1 LASTASLSEE
11 LFMPAIRL
19 VAGVLAVVIANAAA
33 LAADAP
39 VPSPESGAKSAQTTQ
54 PDAAAPTE
62 KPEAAPSQPSVV
74 PPPSPAPSTQPPP
87 AQAAVPPAASE
98 PVKPASPPK
107 GDAAPAA
114 MPPAAKPPSV
124 TVIDAF
130 DAKGILGRDVRSPAS
145 ENMGRIA
152 DVIVDRAGQV
162 RGAVIDF
169 GGFLGVGSRKIVV
182 DWAALHFWNVAD
194 KTASITLDLTREQVR
209 AAPEYKDDAPIVVLG
224 ASGTLTPLR
233 FPPITMQER

>member
-1 LASTASLSEE
+1 
-11 LFMPAIRL
+11 MPAIRI
-19 VAGVLAVVIANAAA
+19 VVGLAVALALNAVAVCQ
-33 LAADAP
+33 AADAP
-39 VPSPESGAKSAQTTQ
+39 VPPPASSEKSTPEAQPSVPSPA
-54 PDAAAPTE
+54 PDAAAV
-62 KPEAAPSQPSVV
+62 QPAT
-74 PPPSPAPSTQPPP
+74 PPVASTPPAP
-87 AQAAVPPAASE
+87 V
-98 PVKPASPPK
+98 
-107 GDAAPAA
+107 
-114 MPPAAKPPSV
+114 AKPPSV

-182 DWAALHFWNVAD
+182 DWGALHFWNVAD

-209 AAPEYKDDAPIVVLG
+209 AAPEYKDDQPIVVLG

-233 FPPITMQER
+233 FPPLTMQER

>member
-1 LASTASLSEE
+1 
-11 LFMPAIRL
+11 MPAIRI
-19 VAGVLAVVIANAAA
+19 VAGLAVALALNAVAVCQ
-33 LAADAP
+33 AADAP
-39 VPSPESGAKSAQTTQ
+39 VPPPATSEKSTPEAQPSVPSPA
-54 PDAAAPTE
+54 PDAAAVQP
-62 KPEAAPSQPSVV
+62 AAPPVASTP
-74 PPPSPAPSTQPPP
+74 PAP
-87 AQAAVPPAASE
+87 V
-98 PVKPASPPK
+98 
-107 GDAAPAA
+107 
-114 MPPAAKPPSV
+114 AKPPSV

-182 DWAALHFWNVAD
+182 DWGALHFWNVAD

-209 AAPEYKDDAPIVVLG
+209 AAPEYKDDQPIVVLG

-233 FPPITMQER
+233 FPPLTMQER

>member
-1 LASTASLSEE
+1 
-11 LFMPAIRL
+11 MPAIRI
-19 VAGVLAVVIANAAA
+19 VAGLAAA
-33 LAADAP
+33 LALNVVAVCQAADAP
-39 VPSPESGAKSAQTTQ
+39 VPPPATSEKSTPEAQPSVPSPA
-54 PDAAAPTE
+54 PDAAAV
-62 KPEAAPSQPSVV
+62 QPAT
-74 PPPSPAPSTQPPP
+74 PPVASTPPAP
-87 AQAAVPPAASE
+87 V
-98 PVKPASPPK
+98 
-107 GDAAPAA
+107 
-114 MPPAAKPPSV
+114 AKPPSV

-182 DWAALHFWNVAD
+182 DWGALHFWNVAD

-209 AAPEYKDDAPIVVLG
+209 AAPEYKDDQPIVVLG

-233 FPPITMQER
+233 FPPLTMQER

>member
-1 LASTASLSEE
+1 MS
-11 LFMPAIRL
+11 AIRL
-19 VAGVLAVVIANAAA
+19 VAGMLAM
-33 LAADAP
+33 LAANSVAFAADSP
-39 VPSPESGAKSAQTTQ
+39 VPSPESDAKAAQSESAPAAR
-54 PDAAAPTE
+54 PDAE
-62 KPEAAPSQPSVV
+62 PSQPAV
-74 PPPSPAPSTQPPP
+74 APPP
-87 AQAAVPPAASE
+87 ATDS
-98 PVKPASPPK
+98 VKPASPPVAAK
-107 GDAAPAA
+107 QDAAKPDAAPAA
-114 MPPAAKPPSV
+114 VPPAAKPPSV

-209 AAPEYKDDAPIVVLG
+209 AAPEYKDDQPIVVLG
-224 ASGTLTPLR
+224 ASGTLTPLK

>member
-1 LASTASLSEE
+1 
-11 LFMPAIRL
+11 MPAIRI
-19 VAGVLAVVIANAAA
+19 VAGLAVALALNAVAVCQ
-33 LAADAP
+33 AADAP
-39 VPSPESGAKSAQTTQ
+39 VPPPASSEKSTPEAQPSVPSPA
-54 PDAAAPTE
+54 PDAAAVQP
-62 KPEAAPSQPSVV
+62 AAPPVASAP
-74 PPPSPAPSTQPPP
+74 PAP
-87 AQAAVPPAASE
+87 V
-98 PVKPASPPK
+98 
-107 GDAAPAA
+107 
-114 MPPAAKPPSV
+114 AKPPSV

-182 DWAALHFWNVAD
+182 DWGALHFWNVAD

-209 AAPEYKDDAPIVVLG
+209 AAPEYKDDQPIVVLG

-233 FPPITMQER
+233 FPPLTMQER